1 MNISGKTTITGIFG
15 YPIEHTLSPAMHNA
29 AFEATGLNYCYVPF
43 LVHPDGLENAVKAIR
58 SMNIRGINITVPH
71 KEKVMQFLDE
81 IREEAMFI
89 GAVNTIVNTDDR
101 LIGFNTDGRGFMKSL
116 SESGI
121 SVKDKDILIIGAGG
135 AARAAGYYLCMEA
148 RSLTLYGRT
157 QSKVERLAGD
167 LRKVGDVVSTIDN
180 LSDIKRFHMIIN
192 ATPLGLKHDDPL
204 PFDANILGKEQ
215 IVCDLIYKNTRLLKE
230 ASEKG
235 CSIVNGLGM
244 LLWQG
249 ALAFELWTGKMPPI
263 DVMRSILENS
273 THY

>member
-1 MNISGKTTITGIFG
+1 
-15 YPIEHTLSPAMHNA
+15 
-29 AFEATGLNYCYVPF
+29 
-43 LVHPDGLENAVKAIR
+43 
-58 SMNIRGINITVPH
+58 MNIRGINITVPH
-71 KEKVMQFLDE
+71 KEKVIQFLDE
-81 IREEAMFI
+81 ISEEALFI

-116 SESGI
+116 NESGI
-121 SVKDKDILIIGAGG
+121 SVKDKDVLIIGSGG
-135 AARAAGYYLCMEA
+135 AARAVGYYLCMEA

-180 LSDIKRFHMIIN
+180 LSDIKRFRMIIN
-192 ATPLGLKHDDPL
+192 ATSLGLKHDDPL
-204 PFDANILGKEQ
+204 PFDANKLGKEQ

-263 DVMRSILENS
+263 DVMRSVLEKS
-273 THY
+273 AH

>member
-1 MNISGKTTITGIFG
+1 MKISGKTAITGIFG
-15 YPIEHTLSPAMHNA
+15 YPIEHTLSPAMQNA
-29 AFEATGLNYCYVPF
+29 AFEAAGLDYCYVPF

-71 KEKVMQFLDE
+71 KEKVMPFLDE
-81 IREEAMFI
+81 IREEALFI

-116 SESGI
+116 NESGI

-157 QSKVERLAGD
+157 RSKVERLAGD

-180 LSDIKRFHMIIN
+180 LSDIERFRMIIN
-192 ATPLGLKHDDPL
+192 ATPLGLKNDDPL
-204 PFDANILGKEQ
+204 PFDANKLGKKQ
-215 IVCDLIYKNTRLLKE
+215 IVCDLIYKHTRLLKE

-263 DVMRSILENS
+263 DVMRRVLEKS
-273 THY
+273 AH

>member
-15 YPIEHTLSPAMHNA
+15 YPIEHTLSPAMQNA
-29 AFEATGLNYCYVPF
+29 AFEATGLDYCYVPF

-58 SMNIRGINITVPH
+58 SMNIKGINITVPH

-81 IREEAMFI
+81 IREEALFI

-116 SESGI
+116 NESGI
-121 SVKDKDILIIGAGG
+121 SVKDKDILIIGSGG

-167 LRKVGDVVSTIDN
+167 LRKVRDVVSTIDN
-180 LSDIKRFHMIIN
+180 LSDIKRFRMIIN

-263 DVMRSILENS
+263 NVMRSVLEKS
-273 THY
+273 TH

>member
-1 MNISGKTTITGIFG
+1 M
-15 YPIEHTLSPAMHNA
+15 
-29 AFEATGLNYCYVPF
+29 
-43 LVHPDGLENAVKAIR
+43 
-58 SMNIRGINITVPH
+58 PH
-71 KEKVMQFLDE
+71 KEKVLQFLDE
-81 IREEAMFI
+81 ISEEATFI
-89 GAVNTIVNTDDR
+89 GAVNTIVNMDGK

-116 SESGI
+116 DESGI
-121 SVKDKDILIIGAGG
+121 SFKDKDILIIGAGG

-167 LRKVGDVVSTIDN
+167 LRKVGDVVSTIGN

-263 DVMRSILENS
+263 DVMRSVLEKS